1 MGKPMTIEL
10 FYLEKEKE
18 LVVRNR
24 IQAKKSA
31 TAFGT
36 GLKNLSA
43 RYKLLCNR
51 DIVIE
56 NNLQEFTV
64 KIPLLHE

>member
-10 FYLEKEKE
+10 FYMEKEKE

-24 IQAKKSA
+24 IQVKKSA
-31 TAFGT
+31 TTFGT
-36 GLKNLSA
+36 GLKNLST

-56 NNLQEFTV
+56 NNLQGFTV

>member
-10 FYLEKEKE
+10 VYMEMEKE
-18 LVVRNR
+18 LVVRNQ

-43 RYKLLCNR
+43 RYKLLCSR

-56 NNLQEFTV
+56 NDSQEFTV
-64 KIPLLHE
+64 KIPLLYE

>member
-10 FYLEKEKE
+10 FYMEKEKE

-31 TAFGT
+31 ATFGT

>member
-10 FYLEKEKE
+10 IYMEKEKSWLLE
-18 LVVRNR
+18 TGYRR
-24 IQAKKSA
+24 KKSA

-36 GLKNLSA
+36 GLKNLSV
-43 RYKLLCNR
+43 RYKLLCGR

-56 NNLQEFTV
+56 NDSQEFTV
-64 KIPLLHE
+64 KIPLLYE